1 MLRHEM
7 QVRRIGLDQFGL
19 RNIPKGAPLS
29 ELELKFLPLYL
40 HHRYQLT
47 GAIKNIGGV
56 YYTYAVREPVGANPE
71 RVAEPVPA
79 AKQREALAAILDTL
93 NPKELT
99 IPENLLRLIP
109 PTADGYGSGRSEL
122 FPKRTSPVFDPIG
135 AAEIAADLAVSGL
148 LEPNRAARS
157 INQNARDKTVPH
169 FREVVDALVKATW
182 NSPVPANANEA
193 AIQRAVQS
201 LVVNKLMDLAANANA
216 QSQVRA
222 VATYALHQLAAS
234 LKRAPGIGDAGAHR
248 RFTVDEI
255 ERFLA
260 RPAEPRKPTQPLQ
273 TPPGDPI
280 GN

>member
-1 MLRHEM
+1 
-7 QVRRIGLDQFGL
+7 
-19 RNIPKGAPLS
+19 
-29 ELELKFLPLYL
+29 
-40 HHRYQLT
+40 
-47 GAIKNIGGV
+47 
-56 YYTYAVREPVGANPE
+56 
-71 RVAEPVPA
+71 
-79 AKQREALAAILDTL
+79 
-93 NPKELT
+93 
-99 IPENLLRLIP
+99 
-109 PTADGYGSGRSEL
+109 
-122 FPKRTSPVFDPIG
+122 
-135 AAEIAADLAVSGL
+135 
-148 LEPNRAARS
+148 
-157 INQNARDKTVPH
+157 
-169 FREVVDALVKATW
+169 LVKATW

-222 VATYALHQLAAS
+222 AATYALRELAAS
-234 LKRAPGIGDAGAHR
+234 LKRAPGIGNAGAHK